1 MGNIEATI
9 GYLYYTKED
18 LEINTPSLF
27 NLTEEIEPMVEGK
40 EATAE
45 TTQTAGFYVG
55 MAFVGITLGAIV
67 GVIANLLSKRFCFK
81 TREGNSASSLVT
93 HRKYF

>member
-9 GYLYYTKED
+9 GYLYYTKKD
-18 LEINTPSLF
+18 LEIDTTPPF
-27 NLTEEIEPMVEGK
+27 NLTEDI
-40 EATAE
+40 
-45 TTQTAGFYVG
+45 GFYVG

-81 TREGNSASSLVT
+81 TREGNSASFLS
-93 HRKYF
+93 HIKNIFNN